1 MLKKMRI
8 LIGLVLIFCSVCLAW
23 AEIPSEPLEPS
34 RDHRLST
41 RIINKFVTQL
51 HYIKSELNDER
62 SEAIF
67 DRYFEVLDPNRSV
80 FTAADIVYFE
90 KYKKRLDNFL
100 KDAKLEPAFEIFRLF
115 QKRRQER
122 SDYAIGLLKD
132 NFNFNKVDDY
142 VIDRAEGPWP
152 KDKNELDALWRQRVK
167 NDILNL
173 RLDHKTEKEI
183 KNKLSNRYKTSSR
196 RFSQYNSE
204 DVFQLLMNAYLHT
217 LEPHTAYFSPRVS
230 ENFKIDMSL
239 SLEGIGAV
247 LKGEDEYTVVQKIIP
262 GGPADLSGKISADD
276 KITGVG
282 QGRNGE
288 IIEVIGWR
296 LDDVV
301 DLIRGP
307 KGTVVRLHLENDKSG
322 SSGKIILIT
331 RNKIK
336 LESQA
341 AHKELIKIPKTNRKM
356 GLITIPTFYLDF
368 EAYEKGDPDYRSTT
382 RDVARLM
389 GELEQEGVEGIVI
402 DLRGNGGGSLSEA
415 ISLTGLFITSGPV
428 VQVRE
433 TSGKLKLNND
443 PDDSIAYN
451 GPLAVLVN
459 GYSASASEI
468 FAGAIQDYKR
478 GIIIGEPT
486 FGKGTVQ
493 TIIDLNRYAIFP
505 GSKLGQLKITMAQ
518 FFRINGDSTQ
528 FRGVIPDINFP
539 TASTAKDRGERAY
552 DNAIPWAAVKPAKFN
567 SYGLGITRLDL
578 LIEKHK
584 SRIAI
589 DPGFRFLSKQAKKIE
604 EIRNQ
609 KIISLQESI
618 RKNERENNKKE
629 QLAQLNQFRS
639 SRGLSPMTDLD
650 DDDALK
656 EEDNSIKSI
665 MAREAAFIL
674 EDMIDLQK
682 QRVINRLTQKKPYPE
697 GPQQVL

>member
-1 MLKKMRI
+1 MIKKMRI
-8 LIGLVLIFCSVCLAW
+8 LVGLVLIVSCVCLAW

-41 RIINKFVTQL
+41 RIINKFVTKL
-51 HYIKSELNDER
+51 HYRKSELNDEK
-62 SEAIF
+62 SAAIF
-67 DRYFEVLDPNRSV
+67 DRYFDILDPNRSV
-80 FTAADIVYFE
+80 FTATDIAYFE
-90 KYKKRLDNFL
+90 KYKTRLDDLL
-100 KDAKLEPAFEIFRLF
+100 KDAKLDPAFEIFRLF
-115 QKRRQER
+115 QQRRKER
-122 SDYAIGLLKD
+122 SDYALGLLEND
-132 NFNFNKVDDY
+132 FDFNKKDDY
-142 VIDRAEGPWP
+142 VIDRTKGPWP
-152 KDKNELDALWRQRVK
+152 KNKDELDALWQQRVK

-173 RLDHKTEKEI
+173 RLDHKTSEEI
-183 KNKLSNRYKTSSR
+183 KNKLSKRYKTVSR
-196 RFSQYNSE
+196 RFAQYNSE
-204 DVFQLLMNAYLHT
+204 DIFQLFMNAYLHT

-262 GGPADLSGKISADD
+262 GGPADLSGKISAND
-276 KITGVG
+276 KITGVAQG
-282 QGRNGE
+282 QDGE
-288 IIEVIGWR
+288 MVEVIGWR

-307 KGTVVRLHLENDKSG
+307 KGTVVKLHLENEKSG
-322 SSGKIILIT
+322 SSGKTILIT

-341 AHKELIKIPKTNRKM
+341 AHKELIDIPNTEHKI
-356 GLITIPTFYLDF
+356 GVITIPTFYLDF
-368 EAYEKGDPDYRSTT
+368 EAYEKGDKDYRSTT
-382 RDVARLM
+382 RDVAQLM
-389 GELEQEGVEGIVI
+389 RELEKENVEGIVI

-428 VQVRE
+428 VQVKE

-443 PDDSIAYN
+443 PDNGIVYK
-451 GPLAVLVN
+451 GPLAILVN

-493 TIIDLNRYAIFP
+493 TIIDLNRYAILP

-528 FRGVIPDINFP
+528 FRGVTPDINFP
-539 TASTAKDRGERAY
+539 VASTTEEKGERAY
-552 DNAIPWAAVKPAKFN
+552 DNALPWAAVKPAKFN
-567 SYGLGITRLDL
+567 SYNMDLTNLDL
-578 LIEKHK
+578 LIKKHK

-589 DPGFRFLSKQAKKIE
+589 NPGFQFLTKQAENIE
-604 EIRNQ
+604 EARN
-609 KIISLQESI
+609 KKTISLQETV
-618 RKNERENNKKE
+618 RKLERERNEKE
-629 QLAQLNQFRS
+629 QLTQLNHFRS
-639 SRGLSPMTDLD
+639 SRGLDPIIDLD
-650 DDDALK
+650 DDEAL
-656 EEDNSIKSI
+656 EGEDKIIKSI

-674 EDMIDLQK
+674 DDMIHLQK
-682 QRVINRLTQKKPYPE
+682 QNNAEKHLTQTTKF
-697 GPQQVL
+697 

>member
-1 MLKKMRI
+1 MNETMIKKMRI
-8 LIGLVLIFCSVCLAW
+8 LVGLVLIVSCVCLAW

-41 RIINKFVTQL
+41 RIINKFVTKL
-51 HYIKSELNDER
+51 HYRKSELNDEK
-62 SEAIF
+62 SAAIF
-67 DRYFEVLDPNRSV
+67 DRYFDILDPNRSV
-80 FTAADIVYFE
+80 FTATDIAYFE
-90 KYKKRLDNFL
+90 KYKTRLDDLL
-100 KDAKLEPAFEIFRLF
+100 KDAKLDPAFEIFRLF
-115 QKRRQER
+115 QQRRKER
-122 SDYAIGLLKD
+122 SDYALGLLEND
-132 NFNFNKVDDY
+132 FDFNKKDDY
-142 VIDRAEGPWP
+142 VIDRTKGPWP
-152 KDKNELDALWRQRVK
+152 KNKDELDALWQQRVK

-173 RLDHKTEKEI
+173 RLDHKTSEEI
-183 KNKLSNRYKTSSR
+183 KNKLSKRYKTVSR
-196 RFSQYNSE
+196 RFAQYNSE
-204 DVFQLLMNAYLHT
+204 DIFQLFMNAYLHT

-262 GGPADLSGKISADD
+262 GGPADLSGKISAND
-276 KITGVG
+276 KITGVAQG
-282 QGRNGE
+282 QDGE
-288 IIEVIGWR
+288 MVEVIGWR

-307 KGTVVRLHLENDKSG
+307 KGTVVKLHLENEKSG
-322 SSGKIILIT
+322 SSGKTILIT

-341 AHKELIKIPKTNRKM
+341 AHKELIDIPNTEHKI
-356 GLITIPTFYLDF
+356 GVITIPTFYLDF
-368 EAYEKGDPDYRSTT
+368 EAYEKGDKDYRSTT
-382 RDVARLM
+382 RDVAQLM
-389 GELEQEGVEGIVI
+389 RELEKENVEGIVI

-428 VQVRE
+428 VQVKE

-443 PDDSIAYN
+443 PDNGIVYK
-451 GPLAVLVN
+451 GPLAILVN

-493 TIIDLNRYAIFP
+493 TIIDLNRYAILP

-528 FRGVIPDINFP
+528 FRGVTPDINFP
-539 TASTAKDRGERAY
+539 VASTTEEKGERAY
-552 DNAIPWAAVKPAKFN
+552 DNALPWAAVKPAKFN
-567 SYGLGITRLDL
+567 SYNMDLTNLDL
-578 LIEKHK
+578 LIKKHK

-589 DPGFRFLSKQAKKIE
+589 NPGFQFLTKQAENIE
-604 EIRNQ
+604 EARN
-609 KIISLQESI
+609 KKTISLQETV
-618 RKNERENNKKE
+618 RKLERERNEKE
-629 QLAQLNQFRS
+629 QLTQLNHFRS
-639 SRGLSPMTDLD
+639 SRGLDPIIDLD
-650 DDDALK
+650 DDEAL
-656 EEDNSIKSI
+656 EGEDKIIKSI

-674 EDMIDLQK
+674 DDMIHLQK
-682 QRVINRLTQKKPYPE
+682 QNNAEKHLTQTTKF
-697 GPQQVL
+697 